1 MTLSNVYQPTAG
13 TGIVHHVYSTC
24 SNARTLFSPHTI
36 MFCVCTACFIVYRY
50 ACVFGMH
57 ACVNLL
63 LMFSVRSCILYVH
76 LIKFAFHLAACLCV
90 SIINGA
96 AKYSH
101 HTHFYSPSLEL
112 CVL

>member
-1 MTLSNVYQPTAG
+1 MCIHDDLNR
-13 TGIVHHVYSTC
+13 C
-24 SNARTLFSPHTI
+24 
-36 MFCVCTACFIVYRY
+36 
-50 ACVFGMH
+50 ACVFGTH
-57 ACVNLL
+57 PCVNLL
-63 LMFSVRSCILYVH
+63 LVFSVRFFFFVCVFDLTIS
-76 LIKFAFHLAACLCV
+76 FHIAACLCV